1 MNKTE
6 LVNAMAAKTG
16 MTKVAAKQAMTACF
30 DAIQAELKKGEKV
43 TLIGFGTFS
52 VVKRQESGQVQSRQ
66 QAPQIRE
73 LTNSLRTTT
82 SRGIL
87 TDAPALFC
95 PTPQHQRTCP
105 RIHTSGQSVCAPHL
119 SPPSGAPTTQLPF
132 FNTDFSG

>member
-52 VVKRQESGQVQSRQ
+52 VVKRKARTAKNPRTGKPVKV
-66 QAPQIRE
+66 AAKKVAKFKAG
-73 LTNSLRTTT
+73 NSL
-82 SRGIL
+82 L
-87 TDAPALFC
+87 AKK
-95 PTPQHQRTCP
+95 
-105 RIHTSGQSVCAPHL
+105 
-119 SPPSGAPTTQLPF
+119 GAKKAAKKK
-132 FNTDFSG
+132 

>member
-52 VVKRQESGQVQSRQ
+52 VVKRKARTAKNPVPARPSKFPPRKWPSSKPAASSSNKRAYQ
-66 QAPQIRE
+66 QP
-73 LTNSLRTTT
+73 
-82 SRGIL
+82 
-87 TDAPALFC
+87 
-95 PTPQHQRTCP
+95 
-105 RIHTSGQSVCAPHL
+105 
-119 SPPSGAPTTQLPF
+119 
-132 FNTDFSG
+132 